1 MLGKSGP
8 VEIQARTNERAHTRR
23 ESWTF
28 TKAEAAKLSVARSTA
43 ARPETKNSRC
53 SNLGPRTRRSRGAS
67 VTSPHFIQSTR
78 MPRRL
83 PPCSTQAK
91 TLVLADRI
99 ERYGLMVAWA
109 ALIVVS
115 VY

>member
-1 MLGKSGP
+1 
-8 VEIQARTNERAHTRR
+8 
-23 ESWTF
+23 
-28 TKAEAAKLSVARSTA
+28 
-43 ARPETKNSRC
+43 
-53 SNLGPRTRRSRGAS
+53 
-67 VTSPHFIQSTR
+67 